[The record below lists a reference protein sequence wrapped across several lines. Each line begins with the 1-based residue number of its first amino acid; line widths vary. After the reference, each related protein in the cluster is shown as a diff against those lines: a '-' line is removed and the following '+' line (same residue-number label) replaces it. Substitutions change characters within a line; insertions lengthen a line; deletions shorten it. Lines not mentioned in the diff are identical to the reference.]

1 MKTKELLTGQKC
13 WHWSILSCYYYNFPH
28 YKCISLLSNHAT
40 GLFYYKYLYLRI
52 HRIVLKHVYHPQ
64 QNHQISCKILR
75 RRFFLKSYHHMAMYI
90 IFEFRN
96 NGNRS
101 LQTHVLQKN
110 KMLRHNTINSW
121 STCSSF
127 TYEVFSSR
135 CIIFFTIKWLGK
147 NVNISSQTTDI
158 SKHMCSYNVWFFVD
172 LSMMHCLKLIY
183 SYVQFPPPWFTTIF
197 KMWVLKKWY
206 MCSLNG

>member
-1 MKTKELLTGQKC
+1 MLTLEYFELLLLQFSALQMHFSPFEPC
-13 WHWSILSCYYYNFPH
+13 HW
-28 YKCISLLSNHAT
+28 
-40 GLFYYKYLYLRI
+40 
-52 HRIVLKHVYHPQ
+52 IVLLQVFVSSNPQ
-64 QNHQISCKILR
+64 DRTKTRLPSSAKNQISCKILR

-127 TYEVFSSR
+127 TYEV
-135 CIIFFTIKWLGK
+135 
-147 NVNISSQTTDI
+147 
-158 SKHMCSYNVWFFVD
+158 
-172 LSMMHCLKLIY
+172 
-183 SYVQFPPPWFTTIF
+183 
-197 KMWVLKKWY
+197 
-206 MCSLNG
+206 